1 MVKKLIILAAVTI
14 VSCAKQAKKQINP
27 NDNYHIEIKSYDT
40 SHVMLHGNLTIGN
53 SVLNIRQG
61 FKDSV
66 LIDTFTI
73 DDVSLWLSHNL
84 RLSKIQ
90 PNCTLSE
97 DTTGLI
103 KIKVSGSSFLY
114 VH

>member
-1 MVKKLIILAAVTI
+1 MVKKLIILVAVTI
-14 VSCAKQAKKQINP
+14 VSCTKQTEKQINP
-27 NDNYHIEIKSYDT
+27 NDNYHVEVKAYDT
-40 SHVMLHGNLTIGN
+40 SHVLLHGNLTIGN

-66 LIDTFTI
+66 LIDTFII
-73 DDVSLWLSHNL
+73 DDVSLGLSHNL
-84 RLSKIQ
+84 RLSKVN

-114 VH
+114 VQ